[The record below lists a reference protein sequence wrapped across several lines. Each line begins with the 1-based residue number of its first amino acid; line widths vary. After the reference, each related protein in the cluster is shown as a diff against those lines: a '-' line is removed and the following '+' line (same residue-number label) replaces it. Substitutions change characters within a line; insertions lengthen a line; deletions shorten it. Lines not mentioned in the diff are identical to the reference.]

1 MIVHGEDDTNVPLE
15 QAKLLHAAVPDA
27 ELVVYPGE
35 GHRFT
40 SRENKIDLL
49 DRARRFFAK
58 L

>member
-1 MIVHGEDDTNVPLE
+1 MHGEDDTNVPLE